1 MTKDAPMKTKSQCIP
16 CVFAQLLALA
26 QRVSDDV
33 DEQNRAIRLLSE
45 TLRERMPWNAAPPAV
60 SGLMLDT
67 LAERYGEEL
76 DLYRDEKDVSTELA
90 KQVLAGLEGELERHA
105 DRFSLLLRLAIGGN
119 IIDFGIDDGYDLTQ
133 ARRQLLEVVEMP
145 VDMAMVEEIRGRVAA
160 ARRIFYILDNC
171 GEAVF
176 DARFLREFPAGRVT
190 LGVRSPGV
198 LNDVSARELE
208 ASGLGGYP
216 WVATGNRAS
225 GVVLEQCSD
234 EFQEHLRN
242 ADLVIAKGQGNFET
256 LSEYDFPVYCLFRA
270 KCPVVRGELGGA
282 PYGSL
287 QIIHLPLTR

>member
-1 MTKDAPMKTKSQCIP
+1 M
-16 CVFAQLLALA
+16 FAQLLALA
-26 QRVSDDV
+26 QRVSPDV

-90 KQVLAGLEGELERHA
+90 RQVLAGLEGELERHA
-105 DRFSLLLRLAIGGN
+105 DRFALLLRLAIGGN
-119 IIDFGIDDGYDLTQ
+119 IIDFGIDDGYDLSQ

-145 VDMAMVEEIRGRVAA
+145 VDMAMVEEIRERVAT
-160 ARRIFYILDNC
+160 ARHIFYILDNC

-176 DARFLREFPAGRVT
+176 DHFSEKFLREFPAGRVT

-225 GVVLEQCSD
+225 GVVLEQCST
-234 EFQEHLRN
+234 EYQKHLRE

-270 KCPVVRGELGGA
+270 KCPVVRGELGDA

-287 QIIHLPLTR
+287 QILHLPLQK